1 MHGRDDGMDAGT
13 ILIVDDEH
21 DILQVIKAYLEK
33 NNYIVHEAD
42 SGIKALQLFESL
54 KPDLMVLDLML
65 PDISGEEVC
74 RTIRNKSNMPI
85 LMLTAKSSEDDMING
100 LLIGADDY
108 ITKPFS
114 PRELLARVISLLRR
128 SQLPNSTKEGL
139 ALKFGGGRLS
149 INTELHEVKVDGDT
163 VALTPIE
170 FKLLEVL
177 TRHPKRAFSRY
188 ELVNLIQGDDFE
200 GFERT
205 IDVHIKNVR
214 QKIGDDPKRPT
225 FIGTVFGIGYKLQVN
240 ADE

>member
-1 MHGRDDGMDAGT
+1 MEGMTRMYAGT
-13 ILIVDDEH
+13 ILIVDDEY

-33 NNYIVHEAD
+33 SNYKVFEAE
-42 SGIKALQLFESL
+42 SGARALELFDHL
-54 KPDLMVLDLML
+54 HPDLVVLDLMM
-65 PDISGEEVC
+65 PDMSGEEVC
-74 RTIRNKSNMPI
+74 RSIRKKSNIPI
-85 LMLTAKSSEDDMING
+85 LMLTAKSSEDDMIHG

-128 SQLPNSTKEGL
+128 SQLPQPKNVKS
-139 ALKFGGGRLS
+139 ALQFGGGRLS
-149 INTELHEVKVDGDT
+149 INPELHEVEMDGQT
-163 VALTPIE
+163 LALTPIE

-177 TRHPKRAFSRY
+177 ARHPKRAFSRY

-214 QKIGDDPKRPT
+214 QKINDDPKNPT
-225 FIGTVFGIGYKLQVN
+225 FIATVFGIGYKFQVN